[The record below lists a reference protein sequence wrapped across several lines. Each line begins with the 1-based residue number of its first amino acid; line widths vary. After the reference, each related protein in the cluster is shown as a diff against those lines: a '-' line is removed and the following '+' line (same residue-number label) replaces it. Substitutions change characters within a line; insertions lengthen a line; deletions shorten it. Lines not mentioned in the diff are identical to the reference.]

1 MSNGADRLESR
12 CHECLLYGAVAGL
25 DDGVVLVG
33 NDGRI
38 LLLNRRAEELLELD
52 AGGAAG
58 QPLRTLLRDP
68 KLIHFWSTAS
78 RQQEAAVCELAFAPD
93 RTLRATVAVC
103 RGASGA
109 IIGRMLT
116 LRDVSRERTVQVEL
130 SAAVARRLMA
140 LAGADEM
147 PEALPLLT
155 RREGEILRLLASGLT
170 NAAIAARLR
179 VSINTVASHIKHL
192 YPKLGVVNRS
202 QATAVALSHGIQPD
216 PR

>member
-25 DDGVVLVG
+25 DDGVILVG

-38 LLLNRRAEELLELD
+38 LLLNRRAEELLALE
-52 AGGAAG
+52 GGGVAG
-58 QPLRTLLRDP
+58 QPLRTVLRDP

-78 RQQEAAVCELAFAPD
+78 HQLEAAVCEWVAAPD
-93 RTLRATVAVC
+93 RTVRATVAVC

-109 IIGRMLT
+109 VIGRMLN
-116 LRDVSRERTVQVEL
+116 LRDVSRERAIHVEL
-130 SAAVARRLMA
+130 SAAVARRLAA
-140 LAGADEM
+140 LAGGDDQ
-147 PEALPLLT
+147 PEVLPLLT

-202 QATAVALSHGIQPD
+202 QATAVALSHGIYPD

>member
-1 MSNGADRLESR
+1 MAKRADRLESQ
-12 CHECLLYGAVAGL
+12 CYECLLYGAVAGL
-25 DDGVVLVG
+25 DDGMVLVG

-38 LLLNRRAEELLELD
+38 LMLNRRAEEMLGVD
-52 AGGAAG
+52 ADDVAG
-58 QPLRTLLRDP
+58 EPLRTTLRDP
-68 KLIHFWSTAS
+68 MLIQFWSTAA
-78 RQQEAAVCELAFAPD
+78 RQEDPSVCELASGPD

-109 IIGRMLT
+109 TIGRMLN
-116 LRDVSRERTVQVEL
+116 LRDVSRERTVHVEL
-130 SAAVARRLMA
+130 SAAVAKRLVA
-140 LAGADEM
+140 LAEADES
-147 PEALPLLT
+147 AQLLPPLT

-170 NAAIAARLR
+170 NAAIATRLC

-202 QATAVALSHGIQPD
+202 QATAVALSHGIHLD